1 MRISDWS
8 SDVCSSDLDLIET
21 LPDGRKQNYGRFP
34 FAVGDGRAVGG
45 FISADVKRAI
55 AGFRTVDN
63 PRFGLAVIE
72 RTAARAIGGA
82 ASLNHCDFTAA
93 LDRAVCIAQRQPLAP
108 GAASFAHNRR
118 STRRSVS
125 RTEERRVGV
134 KVVGTL
140 LSRGPAVE

>member
-72 RTAARAIGGA
+72 GTAARAIGGA

-93 LDRAVCIAQRQPLAP
+93 LDRGVCIAQSQAMAP
-108 GAASFAHNRR
+108 AVVSIDVNRG
-118 STRRSVS
+118 STRRNESN
-125 RTEERRVGV
+125 
-134 KVVGTL
+134 
-140 LSRGPAVE
+140 GPAQQATEPALGQRYGGAQG